1 MKSLAEGRGRW
12 KLFGFLAMELAA
24 LLARNMGA
32 VGRHG
37 LSLLL
42 SMAFSGDSSDFGV
55 GEGRGVASLGRFSIV
70 GEGNLGVGDQ
80 HPQRSGRVLGGC
92 IGYWRRHPQN

>member
-1 MKSLAEGRGRW
+1 
-12 KLFGFLAMELAA
+12 MELAA
-24 LLARNMGA
+24 LLARDAGV

-37 LSLLL
+37 LLLLL

-55 GEGRGVASLGRFSIV
+55 GEGRGAVRLGRFSVV

-92 IGYWRRHPQN
+92 IGYWLRHPQN